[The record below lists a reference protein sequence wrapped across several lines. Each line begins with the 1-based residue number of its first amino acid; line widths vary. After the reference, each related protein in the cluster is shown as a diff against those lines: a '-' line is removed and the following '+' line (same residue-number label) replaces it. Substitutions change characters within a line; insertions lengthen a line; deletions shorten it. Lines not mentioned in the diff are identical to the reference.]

1 MTVSQGVGC
10 KSKKLKK
17 SHEEW
22 QKNIAEMEELG
33 LWFTQSSL
41 IVTSNHKEVLLQ
53 PVQTTINLKSKLL
66 SNGIEPWFVM

>member
-1 MTVSQGVGC
+1 
-10 KSKKLKK
+10 
-17 SHEEW
+17 
-22 QKNIAEMEELG
+22 MEELG

-53 PVQTTINLKSKLL
+53 PVQTTINLKTKLL

>member
-1 MTVSQGVGC
+1 MTVSQGVEC

-22 QKNIAEMEELG
+22 QKNIAEMEEG

-41 IVTSNHKEVLLQ
+41 IVTSNHQEVLLQ

-66 SNGIEPWFVM
+66 SNEIEP

>member
-22 QKNIAEMEELG
+22 QKNIAEMEES

-41 IVTSNHKEVLLQ
+41 NHKEVLLQ

-66 SNGIEPWFVM
+66 SNGIEQWFVM

>member
-1 MTVSQGVGC
+1 MIVSQGVGC

-22 QKNIAEMEELG
+22 QKNIAEMEEG

-53 PVQTTINLKSKLL
+53 PVQTTINLKLKLL
-66 SNGIEPWFVM
+66 SNGIEPWFFM

>member
-17 SHEEW
+17 SQKEW
-22 QKNIAEMEELG
+22 QKNIAETEEG

-41 IVTSNHKEVLLQ
+41 IVTSNHQEVLLQ
-53 PVQTTINLKSKLL
+53 PVLTTINLKSKLL